1 MFGFL
6 KYTEGA
12 IPGKATKKKKTE
24 DEKKEKSKLY
34 ETNRP
39 ARKLNKKWQENR
51 PWLKFENDT
60 MTCSVCLDYYINTNK
75 PGSSGLQR
83 VRGQNTFITGCT
95 NRKISA
101 VLDHEISNAHEK
113 AILSMH
119 SKTVTNEEKITSNAG
134 KALLSLKHAERE
146 KLRILFVNTHA
157 IIKNNRPLRDFP
169 WLCKLDI
176 LKGLDLG
183 DTYQNQKAALDFMTA
198 IGQASSDKTVKLINS
213 TNFFAF
219 MMDGSTDISGDEQEV
234 LYVRTSVDGKVVE
247 QYLGIGSPKSTS
259 SLDLKEF
266 AVNMFDSC
274 GLDKGKLVAMGSDG
288 ASNMVGR
295 RSGLATLLRQEVND
309 EIINVHC
316 FAHRLELAF
325 RDVLKKEKK
334 YDKLMTLLIGLYYFY
349 MKSYKS
355 KKGLLDTMKALNVDG
370 ILPAKVTGTRWLP
383 HLTRAIICLIRNFPA
398 YEAHLCSLSHTNPKA
413 EGLVKIMLS
422 KDVVCFVLFLKEA
435 LKPLQKLSLQLQKP
449 ESTLADSIHWVEA
462 TIELTHECKMIMRD
476 SDEVKAVLDS
486 GTYKSIKLRGNTPTM
501 SYVNPLIDG
510 FIEAMKTRF
519 ELNESEATVMNAT
532 KILHL
537 KNWPKIE
544 SESDLKG

>member
-274 GLDKGKLVAMGSDG
+274 GLDKGMILRKKLY
-288 ASNMVGR
+288 
-295 RSGLATLLRQEVND
+295 
-309 EIINVHC
+309 H
-316 FAHRLELAF
+316 
-325 RDVLKKEKK
+325 EK
-334 YDKLMTLLIGLYYFY
+334 YRNCLY
-349 MKSYKS
+349 
-355 KKGLLDTMKALNVDG
+355 L
-370 ILPAKVTGTRWLP
+370 
-383 HLTRAIICLIRNFPA
+383 
-398 YEAHLCSLSHTNPKA
+398 
-413 EGLVKIMLS
+413 
-422 KDVVCFVLFLKEA
+422 
-435 LKPLQKLSLQLQKP
+435 
-449 ESTLADSIHWVEA
+449 
-462 TIELTHECKMIMRD
+462 
-476 SDEVKAVLDS
+476 
-486 GTYKSIKLRGNTPTM
+486 
-501 SYVNPLIDG
+501 
-510 FIEAMKTRF
+510 
-519 ELNESEATVMNAT
+519 
-532 KILHL
+532 
-537 KNWPKIE
+537 
-544 SESDLKG
+544 